1 MADIHERARAEAGA
15 RVPGALPQGRVF
27 AGLLG
32 LIAVVT
38 ALGLWAQPGSLPAV
52 SSRPARRPFAQA
64 PAAPTPAPPSPVA
77 RALSPARLE
86 RVFRALRARLGR
98 AVRTRDAGAA
108 RAVST
113 PAGSVRARTGQV
125 VRSLRRDGILDLTR
139 IEPVV
144 VRPVVSR
151 GGTAVVR
158 ERTLLRP
165 CLSTEDGRDVTRAPA
180 AFLQVIR
187 WRLRRRAGEWLLHR
201 ATLLRD
207 EIVDSRDAR
216 CP

>member
-1 MADIHERARAEAGA
+1 LADIHERARAEPAA
-15 RVPGALPQGRVF
+15 PAPGALPQGRVF
-27 AGLLG
+27 VGLLG

-38 ALGLWAQPGSLPAV
+38 ALGLWAQPGSLPMV
-52 SSRPARRPFAQA
+52 SSRPARQVLPRA
-64 PAAPTPAPPSPVA
+64 PAAPTRAPASPA
-77 RALSPARLE
+77 AQAPSPARLE
-86 RVFRALRARLGR
+86 GVFRALRARLGR

-144 VRPVVSR
+144 VRHVASR
-151 GGTAVVR
+151 AGTAVLR
-158 ERTLLRP
+158 ERALLRP

-187 WRLRRRAGEWLLHR
+187 WQLRRRAGEWLLHR

-207 EIVDSRDAR
+207 EIVDSHDAR